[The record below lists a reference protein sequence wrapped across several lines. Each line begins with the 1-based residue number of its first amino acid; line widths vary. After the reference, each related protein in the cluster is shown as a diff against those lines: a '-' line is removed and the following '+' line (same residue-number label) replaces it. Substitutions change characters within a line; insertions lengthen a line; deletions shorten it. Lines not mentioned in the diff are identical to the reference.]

1 MPSFVNPIHT
11 NANALNSGT
20 KNEVKDTKNAP
31 KSASKDFNKILNQK
45 ISKDKTAPKENPN
58 ALKATPKDAK
68 EDAKELEKTPTPHH
82 QHAQNLAKDQQAP
95 TLKDLLNHKKTTA
108 SHEAQHETHEPTLK
122 DLLNHKKTTA
132 SHEAQHETHEMH
144 ETNPKTPNETL
155 NKNEKKPNGVASNAH
170 QANLTNKNP
179 LTPTNHANNAIKNPT
194 APTHNAKEPK
204 TLKDI
209 HALSQKHDLNA
220 SNIQVG
226 TPLEKKETPLNASD
240 QLALKTTQTSI
251 NHTLAK
257 NDSKNTANLSSVLQ
271 SLEKKESHNKERTTP
286 PSNEKKTPPLR
297 EALQMNAIKRDK
309 TLSKKKP
316 EKTPTKTQT
325 TAATPENAPKIPL
338 KTPPL
343 MPLIGANPP
352 NDNAPTPLEKEEK
365 AKEVSENKEKTK
377 ESNNSAQ
384 SAQNAQASDKTS
396 ENKSAAPKETIKHF
410 TQQLK
415 QEIQEYKPPM
425 SRISMDLF
433 PKELGKVEVTIQKV
447 GKNLKVSVISHNNS
461 LQTFLDNQQDLK
473 NSLNALGF
481 EGVDLSFSQDS
492 SKEQPKEPLREPF
505 KEQES
510 TPLKENALKSYQ
522 ENTDNENKETSM
534 QITLYA

>member
-1 MPSFVNPIHT
+1 MPSPINPIHT
-11 NANALNSGT
+11 NASANASALINSGA
-20 KNEVKDTKNAP
+20 KNEDTKNAP
-31 KSASKDFNKILNQK
+31 KSASKDFSKILNQK

-58 ALKATPKDAK
+58 ALKATPKNAKEGAK
-68 EDAKELEKTPTPHH
+68 EDAKALEKTPTPHP
-82 QHAQNLAKDQQAP
+82 QHAQNPAKDQQAP
-95 TLKDLLNHKKTTA
+95 TLKDWLNHQKTHPTA
-108 SHEAQHETHEPTLK
+108 KHEAQHETHE
-122 DLLNHKKTTA
+122 
-132 SHEAQHETHEMH
+132 H

-155 NKNEKKPNGVASNAH
+155 NKNEKKPNGVTSNAH

-179 LTPTNHANNAIKNPT
+179 LTPTNRTNNAIKNPT

-209 HALSQKHDLNA
+209 QTLSQKHDLNA
-220 SNIQVG
+220 SNIQAAT
-226 TPLEKKETPLNASD
+226 TPENKTPLNASD
-240 QLALKTTQTSI
+240 QFALKTTQTPT
-251 NHTLAK
+251 NHTLVK
-257 NDSKNTANLSSVLQ
+257 NDAKNTANLSSVLQ
-271 SLEKKESHNKERTTP
+271 SLEKKEAQNKEHTNP
-286 PSNEKKTPPLR
+286 QNNEKKTPPLK

-309 TLSKKKP
+309 TLSKKKS
-316 EKTPTKTQT
+316 EKTPTKAQT
-325 TAATPENAPKIPL
+325 TAPSIVPENAPKIPL

-352 NDNAPTPLEKEEK
+352 PNDNAPTPLEKEETT
-365 AKEVSENKEKTK
+365 KEASDNKEKTK
-377 ESNNSAQ
+377 ESSNSAQ
-384 SAQNAQASDKTS
+384 SAQNTQASDKTS
-396 ENKSAAPKETIKHF
+396 ENKSTAPKETIKHF

-433 PKELGKVEVTIQKV
+433 PKELGKVEVIIQKV

-492 SKEQPKEPLREPF
+492 SKEQPKEQLRELF

-510 TPLKENALKSYQ
+510 SPLKENALKSYQ
-522 ENTDNENKETSM
+522 ENTDNENQETSM

>member
-1 MPSFVNPIHT
+1 MPSPINPIHT
-11 NANALNSGT
+11 NANANALNSGA
-20 KNEVKDTKNAP
+20 KNEDIKNAP
-31 KSASKDFNKILNQK
+31 KGASKDFSKILNQK
-45 ISKDKTAPKENPN
+45 ISKDKTAPKENPS
-58 ALKATPKDAK
+58 ALKATPKNAK
-68 EDAKELEKTPTPHH
+68 EDAKKLEKTPTPHH
-82 QHAQNLAKDQQAP
+82 QHAQNPAKDQQAP
-95 TLKDLLNHKKTTA
+95 TLKDLLNHKKTAA
-108 SHEAQHETHEPTLK
+108 SHEAQHETHE
-122 DLLNHKKTTA
+122 N
-132 SHEAQHETHEMH
+132 H
-144 ETNPKTPNETL
+144 ETNPKTPNETS
-155 NKNEKKPNGVASNAH
+155 NKNEKKPNGVASSAH
-170 QANLTNKNP
+170 QTNLTHKNP
-179 LTPTNHANNAIKNPT
+179 LTPTNHAIKNPT
-194 APTHNAKEPK
+194 APTHNAKESK

-209 HALSQKHDLNA
+209 QTLSQKHDLNA
-220 SNIQVG
+220 SNIQVTTTPENK
-226 TPLEKKETPLNASD
+226 TPLKASD

-257 NDSKNTANLSSVLQ
+257 NGTKNTANLSSVLQ
-271 SLEKKESHNKERTTP
+271 SLEKKESQNKERTTP

-325 TAATPENAPKIPL
+325 TAPSTTPENAPKIPP

-377 ESNNSAQ
+377 ESTNSTQ
-384 SAQNAQASDKTS
+384 SVQNTQASDKAS

-492 SKEQPKEPLREPF
+492 SKEQPKEQLKEPF

>member
-1 MPSFVNPIHT
+1 M
-11 NANALNSGT
+11 
-20 KNEVKDTKNAP
+20 K
-31 KSASKDFNKILNQK
+31 
-45 ISKDKTAPKENPN
+45 
-58 ALKATPKDAK
+58 
-68 EDAKELEKTPTPHH
+68 
-82 QHAQNLAKDQQAP
+82 
-95 TLKDLLNHKKTTA
+95 
-108 SHEAQHETHEPTLK
+108 
-122 DLLNHKKTTA
+122 
-132 SHEAQHETHEMH
+132 
-144 ETNPKTPNETL
+144 
-155 NKNEKKPNGVASNAH
+155 KKPNEVISNAH
-170 QANLTNKNP
+170 QINLPNKNP
-179 LTPTNHANNAIKNPT
+179 ITPTNHANHAIKNPT
-194 APTHNAKEPK
+194 TPTHNAKVPK

-209 HALSQKHDLNA
+209 QTLSQKHDLNA
-220 SNIQVG
+220 SNIQATT
-226 TPLEKKETPLNASD
+226 TPENKTPLNASD
-240 QLALKTTQTSI
+240 QLALKTTPKNPTTNPTTI
-251 NHTLAK
+251 K
-257 NDSKNTANLSSVLQ
+257 NDAKNTANLSSVLQ
-271 SLEKKESHNKERTTP
+271 SLEKKESPNKEHANP
-286 PSNEKKTPPLR
+286 QNNEKKTPPLK

-309 TLSKKKP
+309 TLSKKKS
-316 EKTPTKTQT
+316 EKTPTKAQT
-325 TAATPENAPKIPL
+325 TAPSIAPENAPKIPL

-352 NDNAPTPLEKEEK
+352 NDNIPTPLEKEETT
-365 AKEVSENKEKTK
+365 KEASDNKEKTK

-396 ENKSAAPKETIKHF
+396 ENKSVTPKETIKHF

-433 PKELGKVEVTIQKV
+433 PKELGKVEVVIQKV

-492 SKEQPKEPLREPF
+492 SKEQPKEQLRELF

-522 ENTDNENKETSM
+522 ENTDHENQETSM

>member
-1 MPSFVNPIHT
+1 MPSPVNPIHT
-11 NANALNSGT
+11 NANALNSGA

-31 KSASKDFNKILNQK
+31 KSASKDFSKILNQK
-45 ISKDKTAPKENPN
+45 ISKDKTTPKENHS
-58 ALKATPKDAK
+58 ALKDAPKDAK
-68 EDAKELEKTPTPHH
+68 ALEKTPTLPH

-95 TLKDLLNHKKTTA
+95 TLKDWLNHPKTHPTTP
-108 SHEAQHETHEPTLK
+108 HEAQHEIHEV
-122 DLLNHKKTTA
+122 
-132 SHEAQHETHEMH
+132 H

-155 NKNEKKPNGVASNAH
+155 NKNEKKPNEVASNAH
-170 QANLTNKNP
+170 QTNLPNKN
-179 LTPTNHANNAIKNPT
+179 LITPTNHANHANKTPT
-194 APTHNAKEPK
+194 TPTHNAKDPK

-209 HALSQKHDLNA
+209 QTLSQKHDLNA
-220 SNIQVG
+220 SNIQA
-226 TPLEKKETPLNASD
+226 TAPLEKKETPLSASD
-240 QLALKTTQTSI
+240 QLALKATQTPTS
-251 NHTLAK
+251 HTLAK
-257 NDSKNTANLSSVLQ
+257 NDAKNTANLSSVLQ
-271 SLEKKESHNKERTTP
+271 SLEKKEPLNKEHANP
-286 PSNEKKTPPLR
+286 PNNEKKTPPLK

-309 TLSKKKP
+309 TLSKKNS
-316 EKTPTKTQT
+316 EKTPIHAKTQA
-325 TAATPENAPKIPL
+325 TAPSATPENAPKIPL

-352 NDNAPTPLEKEEK
+352 NDNIPTPLEKEEK
-365 AKEVSENKEKTK
+365 TKEVSDNKEKTK
-377 ESNNSAQ
+377 ETNSSAQ
-384 SAQNAQASDKTS
+384 SAQNTQASDKTS
-396 ENKSAAPKETIKHF
+396 ENKSIAPKETIKHF
-410 TQQLK
+410 AQQLK

-425 SRISMDLF
+425 SKISMDLF

-492 SKEQPKEPLREPF
+492 SKEQQAPKDQPKEPF
-505 KEQES
+505 KEQEL

-522 ENTDNENKETSM
+522 ENTDHENQETSM

>member
-1 MPSFVNPIHT
+1 MPSPINPIHT
-11 NANALNSGT
+11 NASANALNSGA
-20 KNEVKDTKNAP
+20 KNGVKDTKNAP
-31 KSASKDFNKILNQK
+31 KSASKDFSKILNQK

-58 ALKATPKDAK
+58 ALKVSPKDAK
-68 EDAKELEKTPTPHH
+68 ENAKELEKTPTPHH

-108 SHEAQHETHEPTLK
+108 SHEAQHEI
-122 DLLNHKKTTA
+122 HKN
-132 SHEAQHETHEMH
+132 H

-155 NKNEKKPNGVASNAH
+155 NKNEKKPNEVASNAH
-170 QANLTNKNP
+170 QTNLTNKNP

-194 APTHNAKEPK
+194 APTDTKKEPK

-220 SNIQVG
+220 SNIQAT

-240 QLALKTTQTSI
+240 QLALKTTQTPI
-251 NHTLAK
+251 DYTLAK

-316 EKTPTKTQT
+316 EKTPIHAKTQT
-325 TAATPENAPKIPL
+325 ISQTTAPSTTPENAPKIPL

-365 AKEVSENKEKTK
+365 AKEISDNKEKTK
-377 ESNNSAQ
+377 ESTNSAQ

-396 ENKSAAPKETIKHF
+396 ENKSTAPKETIKHF

-492 SKEQPKEPLREPF
+492 SKEQPKEPLRESF
-505 KEQES
+505 KEQEL

-522 ENTDNENKETSM
+522 ENTDNESKETSM

>member
-1 MPSFVNPIHT
+1 MPSPINPIHT
-11 NANALNSGT
+11 NANALNSGA
-20 KNEVKDTKNAP
+20 KNEVKDAKNAP
-31 KSASKDFNKILNQK
+31 KSASKDFSKILNQK
-45 ISKDKTAPKENPN
+45 ISKDKTAPKEDPN

-68 EDAKELEKTPTPHH
+68 EDAKTLKTPTLPH
-82 QHAQNLAKDQQAP
+82 QHAQNPAKDQQAP
-95 TLKDLLNHKKTTA
+95 TLKDLLNHQKTTA
-108 SHEAQHETHEPTLK
+108 SHEAQHETHE
-122 DLLNHKKTTA
+122 
-132 SHEAQHETHEMH
+132 H

-155 NKNEKKPNGVASNAH
+155 NKNEKKPNGVTSNAH
-170 QANLTNKNP
+170 QTNLTNKNP
-179 LTPTNHANNAIKNPT
+179 LTPTNHTNNAIKNPT
-194 APTHNAKEPK
+194 TPTHNAKESK

-209 HALSQKHDLNA
+209 QTLSQKHDLNA
-220 SNIQVG
+220 SNIQATT
-226 TPLEKKETPLNASD
+226 TPENKTPLNASD
-240 QLALKTTQTSI
+240 QFALKTTQTPI
-251 NHTLAK
+251 NNTLAK
-257 NDSKNTANLSSVLQ
+257 NDAKNTANLSSVLQ
-271 SLEKKESHNKERTTP
+271 SLEKKDPHNKERTTP
-286 PSNEKKTPPLR
+286 PNNEKKTPPLK

-316 EKTPTKTQT
+316 EKTPIHAKTQT
-325 TAATPENAPKIPL
+325 TAPSATPENAPKIPL

-352 NDNAPTPLEKEEK
+352 NDNPPTPLEKEETT
-365 AKEVSENKEKTK
+365 KEASDNKEKTK
-377 ESNNSAQ
+377 ESSNSAQ
-384 SAQNAQASDKTS
+384 SVQNAQASDKTS
-396 ENKSAAPKETIKHF
+396 ENKSTAPKETIKHF

-433 PKELGKVEVTIQKV
+433 PKELGKVEVVIQKV

-492 SKEQPKEPLREPF
+492 SKKQEKEPF
-505 KEQES
+505 KEQELP
-510 TPLKENALKSYQ
+510 PLKENALKSYQ
-522 ENTDNENKETSM
+522 ENTDNDNKETSM

>member
-1 MPSFVNPIHT
+1 MPSPINPIHT
-11 NANALNSGT
+11 NASANASALNSGA

-31 KSASKDFNKILNQK
+31 KSASKDFSKILNQK
-45 ISKDKTAPKENPN
+45 ISKDKTTPKENPN

-108 SHEAQHETHEPTLK
+108 SHEAQHEI
-122 DLLNHKKTTA
+122 HKN
-132 SHEAQHETHEMH
+132 H

-155 NKNEKKPNGVASNAH
+155 NKNEKKPNGVISNAH

-179 LTPTNHANNAIKNPT
+179 LTPTNHANNAIKNPA

-257 NDSKNTANLSSVLQ
+257 NDAKNTANLSSVLQ
-271 SLEKKESHNKERTTP
+271 SLEKKESHNKEHATLP
-286 PSNEKKTPPLR
+286 HNEKKTPPLR

-316 EKTPTKTQT
+316 EKTPIHAKTQT
-325 TAATPENAPKIPL
+325 TAQATTPENAPKIPL

-365 AKEVSENKEKTK
+365 TKEVSENKEKTK

-384 SAQNAQASDKTS
+384 STQNTQASDKTS
-396 ENKSAAPKETIKHF
+396 DNKSTAPKETIKHF

-433 PKELGKVEVTIQKV
+433 PKELGKVEVIIQKV

-481 EGVDLSFSQDS
+481 EGVDLSFSQNS

>member
-1 MPSFVNPIHT
+1 MPSPINPIHT
-11 NANALNSGT
+11 NASALNSGA
-20 KNEVKDTKNAP
+20 KNEDTKNAP

-68 EDAKELEKTPTPHH
+68 EGAKKDAKELEKTPTLQT

-108 SHEAQHETHEPTLK
+108 SHEAQNETHK
-122 DLLNHKKTTA
+122 N
-132 SHEAQHETHEMH
+132 H

-155 NKNEKKPNGVASNAH
+155 NKNEKKPNGVISNAH
-170 QANLTNKNP
+170 QTSLTNKNP

-194 APTHNAKEPK
+194 APTDTKKDPK

-209 HALSQKHDLNA
+209 QTLSQKHDLNA
-220 SNIQVG
+220 SNIQAT
-226 TPLEKKETPLNASD
+226 TPLEKKETPLKTSD

-251 NHTLAK
+251 NHTLTK
-257 NDSKNTANLSSVLQ
+257 NDAKNTANLSSVLQ
-271 SLEKKESHNKERTTP
+271 SLEKKDPHNKEHATP
-286 PSNEKKTPPLR
+286 PNNEKKTPPLR
-297 EALQMNAIKRDK
+297 EALPMNAIKRDK

-316 EKTPTKTQT
+316 EKTPTKAQT
-325 TAATPENAPKIPL
+325 TAPSIAPENAPKIPL
-338 KTPPL
+338 KMPPL
-343 MPLIGANPP
+343 MPLIGANPPP

-365 AKEVSENKEKTK
+365 TKEVSENKEKTK
-377 ESNNSAQ
+377 ESTNSAQ
-384 SAQNAQASDKTS
+384 SAQNAQSSDKTS
-396 ENKSAAPKETIKHF
+396 ENKSVTPKETIKHF

-492 SKEQPKEPLREPF
+492 SKEQPKEQLRESF
-505 KEQES
+505 KEQELTS
-510 TPLKENALKSYQ
+510 LKENALKSYQ
-522 ENTDNENKETSM
+522 ENTDNENQETSM

>member
-1 MPSFVNPIHT
+1 MPSPVNPIHT
-11 NANALNSGT
+11 NANASALNNGA

-31 KSASKDFNKILNQK
+31 KSASKDFSKILNQK
-45 ISKDKTAPKENPN
+45 ISKDKSAPKENPN

-68 EDAKELEKTPTPHH
+68 ENAKELEKTPTPHH

-108 SHEAQHETHEPTLK
+108 SHEAQHETHK
-122 DLLNHKKTTA
+122 N
-132 SHEAQHETHEMH
+132 H

-170 QANLTNKNP
+170 QTNLTNKNP
-179 LTPTNHANNAIKNPT
+179 LTPTNHAIKNPT

-209 HALSQKHDLNA
+209 QTLSQKHDLNA
-220 SNIQVG
+220 SNIQVSA
-226 TPLEKKETPLNASD
+226 PLEKKETPLNASD

-271 SLEKKESHNKERTTP
+271 SLEKKESQNKEHATP

-309 TLSKKKP
+309 TLSKKKS
-316 EKTPTKTQT
+316 EKTPIHAKTQT
-325 TAATPENAPKIPL
+325 TAPSVTPENAPKIPL

-377 ESNNSAQ
+377 ESTNSAQ
-384 SAQNAQASDKTS
+384 SAQNAQSSDKTS

-492 SKEQPKEPLREPF
+492 SKEQPKEPFKEPF

>member
-1 MPSFVNPIHT
+1 MPSPINPIH
-11 NANALNSGT
+11 ANASTLINSGA
-20 KNEVKDTKNAP
+20 KNEDTKNAP
-31 KSASKDFNKILNQK
+31 KSASKDFSKILNQK
-45 ISKDKTAPKENPN
+45 ISKDKTAPKESPNSN

-68 EDAKELEKTPTPHH
+68 ALEKTPTPHH

-108 SHEAQHETHEPTLK
+108 SHEVQHEIHE
-122 DLLNHKKTTA
+122 N
-132 SHEAQHETHEMH
+132 H

-155 NKNEKKPNGVASNAH
+155 NKNEKKPNGVTSNAH
-170 QANLTNKNP
+170 QTNLPNKNP
-179 LTPTNHANNAIKNPT
+179 ITPTNHANNAIKNPT
-194 APTHNAKEPK
+194 TPTHNAKEPK
-204 TLKDI
+204 TIKDI
-209 HALSQKHDLNA
+209 QTLSQKHDLNA
-220 SNIQVG
+220 SNIQAAT
-226 TPLEKKETPLNASD
+226 TPENKNPLNASD
-240 QLALKTTQTSI
+240 HLALKTTQTPT

-257 NDSKNTANLSSVLQ
+257 NDAKNTANLSSVLQ
-271 SLEKKESHNKERTTP
+271 SLEKKESPNKEHANP
-286 PSNEKKTPPLR
+286 QNNEKKTPPLK
-297 EALQMNAIKRDK
+297 EALEMNAIKRDK

-316 EKTPTKTQT
+316 EKTPTKAQT
-325 TAATPENAPKIPL
+325 TISSIAPENAPKIPL

-352 NDNAPTPLEKEEK
+352 PNDNIPTPLEKEETT
-365 AKEVSENKEKTK
+365 KEASDNKEKTK
-377 ESNNSAQ
+377 ETNNSAQ
-384 SAQNAQASDKTS
+384 NVQNTQASDKTS
-396 ENKSAAPKETIKHF
+396 ENKSVTPKETIKHF

-433 PKELGKVEVTIQKV
+433 PKELGKVEVIIQKV

-492 SKEQPKEPLREPF
+492 SKEQPKEQLREPF
-505 KEQES
+505 KEQELI
-510 TPLKENALKSYQ
+510 PLKENALKSYQ
-522 ENTDNENKETSM
+522 ENTDNENQETSM
-534 QITLYA
+534 QITLYAWF

>member
-1 MPSFVNPIHT
+1 MPSPINPIHT
-11 NANALNSGT
+11 NANANANALINSGA
-20 KNEVKDTKNAP
+20 KNEDTKNAP
-31 KSASKDFNKILNQK
+31 KSASKDFSKILNQK

-58 ALKATPKDAK
+58 ALKATPKNAK
-68 EDAKELEKTPTPHH
+68 EDAKKLEKTHTPNH
-82 QHAQNLAKDQQAP
+82 QHAQDFAKDQQAP
-95 TLKDLLNHKKTTA
+95 TLKDLLNHQKTTA
-108 SHEAQHETHEPTLK
+108 SHETQHE
-122 DLLNHKKTTA
+122 N
-132 SHEAQHETHEMH
+132 H

-155 NKNEKKPNGVASNAH
+155 NKNEKKPNGVTSSVH
-170 QANLTNKNP
+170 QTNLTNKNP
-179 LTPTNHANNAIKNPT
+179 LTPTNHTNNAIKSPT
-194 APTHNAKEPK
+194 TPTHNAKESK

-209 HALSQKHDLNA
+209 QTLSQKHDLNA
-220 SNIQVG
+220 SNIQATT
-226 TPLEKKETPLNASD
+226 TPENKTPLNASD
-240 QLALKTTQTSI
+240 HLALKTTQTPI
-251 NHTLAK
+251 NNTLAK
-257 NDSKNTANLSSVLQ
+257 NDAKNTANLSSVLQ
-271 SLEKKESHNKERTTP
+271 SLEKKESHNKERATP
-286 PSNEKKTPPLR
+286 PNNEKKTPPLK
-297 EALQMNAIKRDK
+297 EALEMNAIKRDK
-309 TLSKKKP
+309 TLSKKKS
-316 EKTPTKTQT
+316 EKTPTKAQT
-325 TAATPENAPKIPL
+325 TAPSIAPENAPKIPL

-352 NDNAPTPLEKEEK
+352 PNDNAPTPLEKEETT
-365 AKEVSENKEKTK
+365 KEVSDNKEKTK
-377 ESNNSAQ
+377 ESSNGAQ

-396 ENKSAAPKETIKHF
+396 ENKSVTHKETIKHF

-433 PKELGKVEVTIQKV
+433 PKELGKVEVIIQKV

-492 SKEQPKEPLREPF
+492 SKEQPKEQLRELF

>member
-11 NANALNSGT
+11 NANANASTLINSGA

-31 KSASKDFNKILNQK
+31 KSASKDFSKILNQK

-58 ALKATPKDAK
+58 ALKATPKNSKEGAK
-68 EDAKELEKTPTPHH
+68 ENAKELEKTPTPHH
-82 QHAQNLAKDQQAP
+82 QHAQNLVKDQQAP

-108 SHEAQHETHEPTLK
+108 VHEAQHEI
-122 DLLNHKKTTA
+122 HKN
-132 SHEAQHETHEMH
+132 H

-155 NKNEKKPNGVASNAH
+155 NKNEKKPNGVASSAH

-179 LTPTNHANNAIKNPT
+179 LTPTNHTKD
-194 APTHNAKEPK
+194 PK

-209 HALSQKHDLNA
+209 QTLSQKHDLNA
-220 SNIQVG
+220 SNIQVVA
-226 TPLEKKETPLNASD
+226 PLEKKETPLNASD

-257 NDSKNTANLSSVLQ
+257 NGTKNTANLSSVLQ

-286 PSNEKKTPPLR
+286 PSNEKKMPPLR

-316 EKTPTKTQT
+316 EKTPTKIQT
-325 TAATPENAPKIPL
+325 TAQATTPENAPKIPL

-365 AKEVSENKEKTK
+365 TKEVSENKEKTK
-377 ESNNSAQ
+377 ESTNSAQ

-396 ENKSAAPKETIKHF
+396 ENKSTAPKETIKHF

-492 SKEQPKEPLREPF
+492 SKEQPKEQLREPF

>member
-1 MPSFVNPIHT
+1 MPSPINPIHT
-11 NANALNSGT
+11 NANANTNALNNGA

-31 KSASKDFNKILNQK
+31 KSASKDFSKILNQK
-45 ISKDKTAPKENPN
+45 ISKDKTAPKENPST
-58 ALKATPKDAK
+58 LKATPKDAK
-68 EDAKELEKTPTPHH
+68 ENAKELEKTPTPHH
-82 QHAQNLAKDQQAP
+82 QHAQNPARDQQAP

-108 SHEAQHETHEPTLK
+108 SHEAQHETHK
-122 DLLNHKKTTA
+122 
-132 SHEAQHETHEMH
+132 MH

-179 LTPTNHANNAIKNPT
+179 LTPTNHAIKNPA

-209 HALSQKHDLNA
+209 QTLSQKHDLNA

-257 NDSKNTANLSSVLQ
+257 DSKNTANLSSVLQ
-271 SLEKKESHNKERTTP
+271 SLEKKESHNKERATP

-325 TAATPENAPKIPL
+325 TAPSATPKNPPKIPL

-352 NDNAPTPLEKEEK
+352 NDNAPTPLEKEETT
-365 AKEVSENKEKTK
+365 KEASDNKEKTK
-377 ESNNSAQ
+377 ESTNSVQ
-384 SAQNAQASDKTS
+384 NAQNTQASDKTS
-396 ENKSAAPKETIKHF
+396 ENKSVTPKETIKHF
-410 TQQLK
+410 AQQLK

-433 PKELGKVEVTIQKV
+433 PKELGKVEVIIQKV

-492 SKEQPKEPLREPF
+492 SKEQPREPLREPF
-505 KEQES
+505 KDQES

>member
-1 MPSFVNPIHT
+1 MPSPINPIHT
-11 NANALNSGT
+11 NASANASALNSGA
-20 KNEVKDTKNAP
+20 KNEDTKNAP
-31 KSASKDFNKILNQK
+31 KSASKDFSKILNQK

-58 ALKATPKDAK
+58 ALKATPQNALKDK
-68 EDAKELEKTPTPHH
+68 LEKTPTPQP
-82 QHAQNLAKDQQAP
+82 QHAQNPAKDQQAP
-95 TLKDLLNHKKTTA
+95 TLKDWLNHQKTTA
-108 SHEAQHETHEPTLK
+108 SHEAQHEK
-122 DLLNHKKTTA
+122 N
-132 SHEAQHETHEMH
+132 H

-155 NKNEKKPNGVASNAH
+155 NKNEKKPNGVTSSAH
-170 QANLTNKNP
+170 QTNLLSKNP
-179 LTPTNHANNAIKNPT
+179 ITPNHANNAIKT
-194 APTHNAKEPK
+194 QTTPTHNAKEPK

-209 HALSQKHDLNA
+209 QTLSQKHDLNA
-220 SNIQVG
+220 SNIQAAT
-226 TPLEKKETPLNASD
+226 TPENKTPLNASD
-240 QLALKTTQTSI
+240 QLALKTTQTPT

-257 NDSKNTANLSSVLQ
+257 NDAKNTANLSSVLQ
-271 SLEKKESHNKERTTP
+271 SLEKKEPQNKEHATP
-286 PSNEKKTPPLR
+286 PNNEKKTPPLK

-316 EKTPTKTQT
+316 EKTPIHAKTQT
-325 TAATPENAPKIPL
+325 TAPSIAPENAPKIPL

-352 NDNAPTPLEKEEK
+352 PNDNIPTPLEKEETT
-365 AKEVSENKEKTK
+365 KEASDNKEKTK
-377 ESNNSAQ
+377 ESSNSAQ
-384 SAQNAQASDKTS
+384 SAQNTQASDKTS
-396 ENKSAAPKETIKHF
+396 ENKSTAPKETIKHF

-433 PKELGKVEVTIQKV
+433 PKELGKVEVIIQKV

-492 SKEQPKEPLREPF
+492 SKEQPKEQLRELF

-522 ENTDNENKETSM
+522 ENTDHENQETSM

>member
-1 MPSFVNPIHT
+1 MPSPINPIHT
-11 NANALNSGT
+11 NASALNSGA
-20 KNEVKDTKNAP
+20 KNEDTKNAP
-31 KSASKDFNKILNQK
+31 KSASKDFSKILNQK

-58 ALKATPKDAK
+58 ALKATPQNSKEGAK
-68 EDAKELEKTPTPHH
+68 EGAKTLEKTPTLQPP
-82 QHAQNLAKDQQAP
+82 HAQNPAKDQQAP

-108 SHEAQHETHEPTLK
+108 SHEAQHE
-122 DLLNHKKTTA
+122 N
-132 SHEAQHETHEMH
+132 H

-155 NKNEKKPNGVASNAH
+155 NKNEKKPNEVTSNAH

-179 LTPTNHANNAIKNPT
+179 ITPTNHANNAIKNPT
-194 APTHNAKEPK
+194 APTHNAKESK

-209 HALSQKHDLNA
+209 QTLSQKHDLNA
-220 SNIQVG
+220 SNIQATT
-226 TPLEKKETPLNASD
+226 TPENKTPLNASD
-240 QLALKTTQTSI
+240 HLALKTTQAPI

-257 NDSKNTANLSSVLQ
+257 NDAKNTANLSSVLQ

-286 PSNEKKTPPLR
+286 PNNEKKTPPLK
-297 EALQMNAIKRDK
+297 EALPMNAIKRDK

-316 EKTPTKTQT
+316 EKTPTKAQT
-325 TAATPENAPKIPL
+325 TAPSIAPENAPKIPL

-352 NDNAPTPLEKEEK
+352 PNDNPPTPLEKEETT
-365 AKEVSENKEKTK
+365 KEISDNKEKTK
-377 ESNNSAQ
+377 ETSNSAQ
-384 SAQNAQASDKTS
+384 SVQNTQANDKTS
-396 ENKSAAPKETIKHF
+396 ENKSIAPKETIKHF

-433 PKELGKVEVTIQKV
+433 PKELGKVEVIIQKV

-492 SKEQPKEPLREPF
+492 SKEQEKESFKEPF
-505 KEQES
+505 KEQEL

-522 ENTDNENKETSM
+522 ENTDHENQETSM

>member
-1 MPSFVNPIHT
+1 MPSPVNPIHT
-11 NANALNSGT
+11 NANALNSGA
-20 KNEVKDTKNAP
+20 KNEDTKNAP
-31 KSASKDFNKILNQK
+31 KSTSKDFSKILNQK
-45 ISKDKTAPKENPN
+45 ISKDKTAPKESLNHS
-58 ALKATPKDAK
+58 ALKDTPKDAK
-68 EDAKELEKTPTPHH
+68 EDAKALEKTPHH
-82 QHAQNLAKDQQAP
+82 QHAQDFAKDQQAP
-95 TLKDLLNHKKTTA
+95 TLKDWLNRPKTHPTA
-108 SHEAQHETHEPTLK
+108 PHETQHETHEA
-122 DLLNHKKTTA
+122 N
-132 SHEAQHETHEMH
+132 

-155 NKNEKKPNGVASNAH
+155 NKNEKKSNGVTSNAH
-170 QANLTNKNP
+170 QTNLPNKNP
-179 LTPTNHANNAIKNPT
+179 ITPTNHANNAIKNPT
-194 APTHNAKEPK
+194 TPTHSAKDPK

-209 HALSQKHDLNA
+209 QALSQKHDLNA
-220 SNIQVG
+220 NNIQAA
-226 TPLEKKETPLNASD
+226 TTSENKTPLNASD
-240 QLALKTTQTSI
+240 HLALKTTPKNPTTNPTTI
-251 NHTLAK
+251 K
-257 NDSKNTANLSSVLQ
+257 NDAKNTANLSSVLQ
-271 SLEKKESHNKERTTP
+271 SLEKKDPHNKEHATP
-286 PSNEKKTPPLR
+286 PNNEKKTPPLK

-316 EKTPTKTQT
+316 EKTPTKAQT
-325 TAATPENAPKIPL
+325 TAPSIAPENAPKIPL

-352 NDNAPTPLEKEEK
+352 PNDNAPTPLEKEETT
-365 AKEVSENKEKTK
+365 KEASDNKEKTK
-377 ESNNSAQ
+377 ESSNSAQ
-384 SAQNAQASDKTS
+384 NAQNAQASDKTS
-396 ENKSAAPKETIKHF
+396 ENKSIAPKETIKHF

-433 PKELGKVEVTIQKV
+433 PKELGKVEVIIQKV

-492 SKEQPKEPLREPF
+492 SKEQPKEQLRELF

-510 TPLKENALKSYQ
+510 SPLKENALKSYQ
-522 ENTDNENKETSM
+522 ENTDHENQETSM

>member
-1 MPSFVNPIHT
+1 MPSPINPIHT
-11 NANALNSGT
+11 NANANALNSGA
-20 KNEVKDTKNAP
+20 KNEDTKNAP
-31 KSASKDFNKILNQK
+31 KSASKDFSKILNQK
-45 ISKDKTAPKENPN
+45 ISKDKSAPKENPS
-58 ALKATPKDAK
+58 ALKATPKNSKEGAK

-82 QHAQNLAKDQQAP
+82 QHAQNPAKDQQAP
-95 TLKDLLNHKKTTA
+95 TLKDLLNHQKTTA
-108 SHEAQHETHEPTLK
+108 SHEAQHETHK
-122 DLLNHKKTTA
+122 
-132 SHEAQHETHEMH
+132 MH

-170 QANLTNKNP
+170 QTNLTNKNP

-209 HALSQKHDLNA
+209 QTLSQKHDLNA

-240 QLALKTTQTSI
+240 QLALKTTQTPI
-251 NHTLAK
+251 NNTLAK
-257 NDSKNTANLSSVLQ
+257 NDAKNTANLSSVLQ
-271 SLEKKESHNKERTTP
+271 SLEKKESHNKEHATP

-325 TAATPENAPKIPL
+325 TAPSTTPENAPKIPL

-352 NDNAPTPLEKEEK
+352 NDNAPTLLEKEEK
-365 AKEVSENKEKTK
+365 TKEVSENKEKTK
-377 ESNNSAQ
+377 ESTNSVQ
-384 SAQNAQASDKTS
+384 NAQNTQASDKTS
-396 ENKSAAPKETIKHF
+396 ENKSVTPKETIKHF

-492 SKEQPKEPLREPF
+492 SKEQPKEQLKEPF

>member
-1 MPSFVNPIHT
+1 MPSPINPIHT
-11 NANALNSGT
+11 NASANANALNSGA
-20 KNEVKDTKNAP
+20 KNEDTKNAP
-31 KSASKDFNKILNQK
+31 KSASKDFSKILNQK

-58 ALKATPKDAK
+58 ALKATPKNAK
-68 EDAKELEKTPTPHH
+68 EGAKENAKELEKTPTLQP

-95 TLKDLLNHKKTTA
+95 TLKDWLNRPKTHPTA
-108 SHEAQHETHEPTLK
+108 PHETQHETHEA
-122 DLLNHKKTTA
+122 N
-132 SHEAQHETHEMH
+132 

-155 NKNEKKPNGVASNAH
+155 NKNEKKPNEVTSNAH
-170 QANLTNKNP
+170 QTNLPNKNP
-179 LTPTNHANNAIKNPT
+179 LTPTNNAIKNPT
-194 APTHNAKEPK
+194 AQTDTKKEPK

-209 HALSQKHDLNA
+209 QTLSQKHDLNA

-226 TPLEKKETPLNASD
+226 TPLEKKETPLSTSD
-240 QLALKTTQTSI
+240 QLALKTTQAPI

-257 NDSKNTANLSSVLQ
+257 NDAKNTANLSSVLQ
-271 SLEKKESHNKERTTP
+271 SLEKKDPHSKEHATP
-286 PSNEKKTPPLR
+286 PNNEKKTPPLR
-297 EALQMNAIKRDK
+297 EALPMNAIKRDK

-325 TAATPENAPKIPL
+325 TAATPKNPPKIPL

-352 NDNAPTPLEKEEK
+352 NDNAPTPLEKEETT
-365 AKEVSENKEKTK
+365 KEASDNKEKTK
-377 ESNNSAQ
+377 ETSNSVQN
-384 SAQNAQASDKTS
+384 AQNTQASDKTS
-396 ENKSAAPKETIKHF
+396 ENKSVTPKETIKHF

-492 SKEQPKEPLREPF
+492 SKEQPKESFREPF

>member
-1 MPSFVNPIHT
+1 MPSPVNPIHT
-11 NANALNSGT
+11 NANASALNSGA

-31 KSASKDFNKILNQK
+31 KSASKDFSKILNQK
-45 ISKDKTAPKENPN
+45 ISKDKTAPKESPNSN

-68 EDAKELEKTPTPHH
+68 ENAKELEKTPTPHH

-108 SHEAQHETHEPTLK
+108 SHEAQHEI
-122 DLLNHKKTTA
+122 HKN
-132 SHEAQHETHEMH
+132 H

-179 LTPTNHANNAIKNPT
+179 LTPTNHAIKNPT
-194 APTHNAKEPK
+194 APTHNAKESK

-209 HALSQKHDLNA
+209 QTLSQKHDLNA
-220 SNIQVG
+220 SNIQA
-226 TPLEKKETPLNASD
+226 TAPLEKKETPLNASD
-240 QLALKTTQTSI
+240 QLALKTTQAPI

-271 SLEKKESHNKERTTP
+271 SLEKKESQNKEHATLP
-286 PSNEKKTPPLR
+286 HNEKKTPPLR

-316 EKTPTKTQT
+316 EKTPIHAKTQT
-325 TAATPENAPKIPL
+325 TAPSTTPENAPKIPL

-365 AKEVSENKEKTK
+365 TKEVSENKEKTK
-377 ESNNSAQ
+377 ESTNSAQ
-384 SAQNAQASDKTS
+384 NAQNAQASDKTS
-396 ENKSAAPKETIKHF
+396 ENKSVTSKETIKHF

-425 SRISMDLF
+425 IRISMDLF
-433 PKELGKVEVTIQKV
+433 PKELGKVEVVIQKV

-481 EGVDLSFSQDS
+481 EGLDLSFSQDS
-492 SKEQPKEPLREPF
+492 SKEQPKEQLRESF

>member
-1 MPSFVNPIHT
+1 MPSPVNPIHT
-11 NANALNSGT
+11 NANALNGGA
-20 KNEVKDTKNAP
+20 KNEVKDAKNAP
-31 KSASKDFNKILNQK
+31 KSASKDFSKILNQK
-45 ISKDKTAPKENPN
+45 ISKDKTAPKESLNHS
-58 ALKATPKDAK
+58 ALKDTPKDAK
-68 EDAKELEKTPTPHH
+68 EDAKTLKTPTLPH

-95 TLKDLLNHKKTTA
+95 TLKDWLNHPKTHPTA
-108 SHEAQHETHEPTLK
+108 KHETQHETHEAFE
-122 DLLNHKKTTA
+122 N
-132 SHEAQHETHEMH
+132 
-144 ETNPKTPNETL
+144 NPKTPNETL
-155 NKNEKKPNGVASNAH
+155 NKNEKKPNGVTSNAH

-179 LTPTNHANNAIKNPT
+179 LTPTNRANNAIKNPT
-194 APTHNAKEPK
+194 TPTHNAKDPK

-209 HALSQKHDLNA
+209 QTLSQKYDLNA
-220 SNIQVG
+220 SNIQA
-226 TPLEKKETPLNASD
+226 TAPLEKKETPLNASD
-240 QLALKTTQTSI
+240 QLALKTTQAPI
-251 NHTLAK
+251 NNTLAK
-257 NDSKNTANLSSVLQ
+257 NDAKNTANLSSVLQ
-271 SLEKKESHNKERTTP
+271 SLEKKEPQNKEHTIP
-286 PSNEKKTPPLR
+286 QNNEKKTPPLK

-309 TLSKKKP
+309 TLSKKKS
-316 EKTPTKTQT
+316 EKTPTKAQT
-325 TAATPENAPKIPL
+325 TAPSIAPENAPKIPL

-352 NDNAPTPLEKEEK
+352 PNDNSPTPLEKEETT
-365 AKEVSENKEKTK
+365 KEASDNKEKTK
-377 ESNNSAQ
+377 ESTN
-384 SAQNAQASDKTS
+384 SAQNAQNTQASDKTI
-396 ENKSAAPKETIKHF
+396 ENKSTAPKETIKHF

-433 PKELGKVEVTIQKV
+433 PKELGKVEVIIQKV

-492 SKEQPKEPLREPF
+492 SKEQPKEQLRELF
-505 KEQES
+505 KEQEL

-522 ENTDNENKETSM
+522 ENTDHENQETSM

>member
-1 MPSFVNPIHT
+1 MPSPVNPIHT
-11 NANALNSGT
+11 NASALNSGA
-20 KNEVKDTKNAP
+20 KNEDTKNAP
-31 KSASKDFNKILNQK
+31 KSASKDFSKILNQK

-58 ALKATPKDAK
+58 ALKATPKNSKEGAK
-68 EDAKELEKTPTPHH
+68 EDAKKLEKTLPH
-82 QHAQNLAKDQQAP
+82 QHTQNLAKDQQAP
-95 TLKDLLNHKKTTA
+95 TLKDLLNHPKTTA
-108 SHEAQHETHEPTLK
+108 PHETQHETHEA
-122 DLLNHKKTTA
+122 N
-132 SHEAQHETHEMH
+132 

-155 NKNEKKPNGVASNAH
+155 NKNEKKPNEVTSNAH
-170 QANLTNKNP
+170 QTNLPSKNP
-179 LTPTNHANNAIKNPT
+179 ITPTNRANNAIKTPT
-194 APTHNAKEPK
+194 TPTHNAKDPK

-209 HALSQKHDLNA
+209 QTLSQKHDLNA
-220 SNIQVG
+220 SNIQAAT
-226 TPLEKKETPLNASD
+226 TPENKTPLNASD
-240 QLALKTTQTSI
+240 HLTLKTTQTSI

-257 NDSKNTANLSSVLQ
+257 NDAKNTANLSSVLQ

-325 TAATPENAPKIPL
+325 TAQAATPENAPKIPL

-352 NDNAPTPLEKEEK
+352 PNDNAPTPLEKEETT
-365 AKEVSENKEKTK
+365 KEASDNKEKTK
-377 ESNNSAQ
+377 ETSNSAQ
-384 SAQNAQASDKTS
+384 SVQNAQASDKTS
-396 ENKSAAPKETIKHF
+396 ENKSVTPKETIKHF

-433 PKELGKVEVTIQKV
+433 PKELGKVEVVIQKV

-461 LQTFLDNQQDLK
+461 LQAFLDNQQDLK

-492 SKEQPKEPLREPF
+492 SKEQPKEPF
-505 KEQES
+505 KEQEL

-522 ENTDNENKETSM
+522 ENTDHENKETSM

>member
-1 MPSFVNPIHT
+1 MPSPINPIHT
-11 NANALNSGT
+11 NANALNSGA
-20 KNEVKDTKNAP
+20 KNEYTKNAP
-31 KSASKDFNKILNQK
+31 KSTSKDFSKILNQK

-58 ALKATPKDAK
+58 ALKATPKNAKEGAK
-68 EDAKELEKTPTPHH
+68 EDAKKLEKNPTLHH
-82 QHAQNLAKDQQAP
+82 QHAQDFAKDQQAP
-95 TLKDLLNHKKTTA
+95 TLKDLLNHPKTHPTA
-108 SHEAQHETHEPTLK
+108 PHEDQHEK
-122 DLLNHKKTTA
+122 N
-132 SHEAQHETHEMH
+132 H

-155 NKNEKKPNGVASNAH
+155 NKNEKKPNGVTSNAH
-170 QANLTNKNP
+170 QTNLTNKNP
-179 LTPTNHANNAIKNPT
+179 ITPTNHANNAIKNPT

-209 HALSQKHDLNA
+209 QTLSQKHDLNA
-220 SNIQVG
+220 SNIQETT
-226 TPLEKKETPLNASD
+226 TPENKTPLNASD
-240 QLALKTTQTSI
+240 QLALKTTQTPI

-257 NDSKNTANLSSVLQ
+257 NDAKNTANLSSVLQ
-271 SLEKKESHNKERTTP
+271 SLEKKESHNKEHANP
-286 PSNEKKTPPLR
+286 PNNEKKTPPLK

-309 TLSKKKP
+309 TLSKKKS

-325 TAATPENAPKIPL
+325 TAPSIAPENAPKIPL

-352 NDNAPTPLEKEEK
+352 PNDNAPTPLEKEETT
-365 AKEVSENKEKTK
+365 KEASDNKEKTK

-384 SAQNAQASDKTS
+384 NMQNTQASDKTN
-396 ENKSAAPKETIKHF
+396 ENKSIAPKETIKHF

-433 PKELGKVEVTIQKV
+433 PKELGKVEVIIQKV

-492 SKEQPKEPLREPF
+492 SKEQPKEPF
-505 KEQES
+505 KEQEL

-522 ENTDNENKETSM
+522 ENTDHENKETSM

>member
-1 MPSFVNPIHT
+1 MPSPVNPIHT
-11 NANALNSGT
+11 NANALNSGA

-31 KSASKDFNKILNQK
+31 KSASKDFSKILNQK

-58 ALKATPKDAK
+58 ALKATPKNSKEGAK
-68 EDAKELEKTPTPHH
+68 EDTNALEKTPTLQPP
-82 QHAQNLAKDQQAP
+82 HAQNPAKNQQAP
-95 TLKDLLNHKKTTA
+95 TLKDWLNHKKTTA
-108 SHEAQHETHEPTLK
+108 PHETQHETHEA
-122 DLLNHKKTTA
+122 N
-132 SHEAQHETHEMH
+132 

-155 NKNEKKPNGVASNAH
+155 NKNEKKSNGVTSNAH
-170 QANLTNKNP
+170 QTNLPNKNP
-179 LTPTNHANNAIKNPT
+179 LTPTNHANNAIKTTT
-194 APTHNAKEPK
+194 APTHNAKDPK

-209 HALSQKHDLNA
+209 QTLSQKHDLNA
-220 SNIQVG
+220 NNIQAAT
-226 TPLEKKETPLNASD
+226 TPENKNPLNASD
-240 QLALKTTQTSI
+240 HLALKTTQTPT

-257 NDSKNTANLSSVLQ
+257 NDAKNTANLSSVLQ
-271 SLEKKESHNKERTTP
+271 SLEKKEPHNKEHANP
-286 PSNEKKTPPLR
+286 PNNEKKTPPLK

-316 EKTPTKTQT
+316 EKTQTKTQT
-325 TAATPENAPKIPL
+325 TAPSAMPENAPKIPL

-352 NDNAPTPLEKEEK
+352 PNDNIPTPLEKEETT
-365 AKEVSENKEKTK
+365 KEISDNKEKTK
-377 ESNNSAQ
+377 ETNNSAQ
-384 SAQNAQASDKTS
+384 NAQNAQASDKTS
-396 ENKSAAPKETIKHF
+396 ENKSVTPKETIKHF

-433 PKELGKVEVTIQKV
+433 PKELGKVEVIIQKV

-492 SKEQPKEPLREPF
+492 SKEQPKEQLRELF

-522 ENTDNENKETSM
+522 ENTDNEHKETSM

>member
-1 MPSFVNPIHT
+1 MPSPINPIHT
-11 NANALNSGT
+11 NANALNSGA

-31 KSASKDFNKILNQK
+31 KSASKDFSKILNQK
-45 ISKDKTAPKENPN
+45 ISKDKTASKEDPN
-58 ALKATPKDAK
+58 ASKVTPKDAK
-68 EDAKELEKTPTPHH
+68 TLKTPTLPH
-82 QHAQNLAKDQQAP
+82 QHAQNPAKDQQAP
-95 TLKDLLNHKKTTA
+95 TLKDWLNRPKTHPTA
-108 SHEAQHETHEPTLK
+108 KHETQHETHEA
-122 DLLNHKKTTA
+122 N
-132 SHEAQHETHEMH
+132 

-155 NKNEKKPNGVASNAH
+155 NKNEKKPNGVTSNAH
-170 QANLTNKNP
+170 QTNLPNKNP
-179 LTPTNHANNAIKNPT
+179 ITHTNHANNAIKTPT
-194 APTHNAKEPK
+194 TPTHNAKDPK

-209 HALSQKHDLNA
+209 QTLSQKHDLNA
-220 SNIQVG
+220 SNIQAAT
-226 TPLEKKETPLNASD
+226 TPENKNPLNASD
-240 QLALKTTQTSI
+240 HLALKTTQTPT

-257 NDSKNTANLSSVLQ
+257 NDAKNTANLSSVLQ
-271 SLEKKESHNKERTTP
+271 SLEKKEPQNKEHANP
-286 PSNEKKTPPLR
+286 PNNEKKTPPLK

-316 EKTPTKTQT
+316 EKTPIHAKTQT
-325 TAATPENAPKIPL
+325 TAPSATPENAPKIPI

-352 NDNAPTPLEKEEK
+352 NDNIPTPLEKEETT
-365 AKEVSENKEKTK
+365 KEASDNKEKTK
-377 ESNNSAQ
+377 ETSN
-384 SAQNAQASDKTS
+384 SAQNAQNTQASDKTS
-396 ENKSAAPKETIKHF
+396 ENKSVTPKETIKHF

-433 PKELGKVEVTIQKV
+433 PKELGKVEVIIQKV

-492 SKEQPKEPLREPF
+492 SKEQPKEQLREPF

-522 ENTDNENKETSM
+522 ENTDHENQETNM

>member
-1 MPSFVNPIHT
+1 MPSPINPIHT
-11 NANALNSGT
+11 NANANANALNSGA
-20 KNEVKDTKNAP
+20 KNGVKDTKNAP
-31 KSASKDFNKILNQK
+31 KSASKDFSKILNQK
-45 ISKDKTAPKENPN
+45 ISKDKTAPKENPS
-58 ALKATPKDAK
+58 ALKASSKDAK
-68 EDAKELEKTPTPHH
+68 EDAKALEKTPTPHH

-108 SHEAQHETHEPTLK
+108 SHEAQHETHK
-122 DLLNHKKTTA
+122 N
-132 SHEAQHETHEMH
+132 Q
-144 ETNPKTPNETL
+144 TNPKTPNETL

-179 LTPTNHANNAIKNPT
+179 LTPANHANNAKD
-194 APTHNAKEPK
+194 PK

-209 HALSQKHDLNA
+209 QTLSQKHDLNA
-220 SNIQVG
+220 SNIQA
-226 TPLEKKETPLNASD
+226 TAPLEKKETPLNASD
-240 QLALKTTQTSI
+240 HLALKTTQAPI
-251 NHTLAK
+251 NNTLAK
-257 NDSKNTANLSSVLQ
+257 NDAKNTANLSSVLQ
-271 SLEKKESHNKERTTP
+271 SLEKKESHNKEHANP
-286 PSNEKKTPPLR
+286 LNNEKKTPPLR
-297 EALQMNAIKRDK
+297 EALPMNAIKRDK

-316 EKTPTKTQT
+316 EKTPTKAQT
-325 TAATPENAPKIPL
+325 TAPSIAPENAPKIPL

-377 ESNNSAQ
+377 ESTNSAQ
-384 SAQNAQASDKTS
+384 NAQNAQASDKTS

-410 TQQLK
+410 AQQLK

-492 SKEQPKEPLREPF
+492 SKEQPKEQLREPF

>member
-1 MPSFVNPIHT
+1 MPSPVNPIHT
-11 NANALNSGT
+11 NASANANVLNSGA
-20 KNEVKDTKNAP
+20 KNEDTKNAP
-31 KSASKDFNKILNQK
+31 KSASKDFSKILNQK

-58 ALKATPKDAK
+58 ALKATPKNSKEGAK
-68 EDAKELEKTPTPHH
+68 ENAKALEKTPTIPH
-82 QHAQNLAKDQQAP
+82 QHAQNPAKDQQVP
-95 TLKDLLNHKKTTA
+95 TLKDWLNHKKTTA
-108 SHEAQHETHEPTLK
+108 SHEAQHETHE
-122 DLLNHKKTTA
+122 
-132 SHEAQHETHEMH
+132 H

-155 NKNEKKPNGVASNAH
+155 NKNEKKPNEALSNAH
-170 QANLTNKNP
+170 QTNLTNKNP
-179 LTPTNHANNAIKNPT
+179 ITPTNHANNANKNPT
-194 APTHNAKEPK
+194 TPTHNAKEPK

-209 HALSQKHDLNA
+209 QTLSQKHDLNA
-220 SNIQVG
+220 SNIQATT
-226 TPLEKKETPLNASD
+226 TPENKNPLNASD
-240 QLALKTTQTSI
+240 QFALKTTPKNPTTNPTTI
-251 NHTLAK
+251 K
-257 NDSKNTANLSSVLQ
+257 NDAKNTANLSSVLQ
-271 SLEKKESHNKERTTP
+271 SLEKKEPQNKEHANP
-286 PSNEKKTPPLR
+286 QNNEKKTPPLK
-297 EALQMNAIKRDK
+297 EALPMNAIKRDK

-316 EKTPTKTQT
+316 EKTQTKTQT
-325 TAATPENAPKIPL
+325 TAPSIAPENAPKISL

-352 NDNAPTPLEKEEK
+352 PNDNAPTPLEKEETT
-365 AKEVSENKEKTK
+365 KEASDNKEKTK
-377 ESNNSAQ
+377 ESSNSAQ

-396 ENKSAAPKETIKHF
+396 ENKSVTPKETIKHF

-433 PKELGKVEVTIQKV
+433 PKELGKVEVIIQKV

-492 SKEQPKEPLREPF
+492 SKEQPKEQLRELF

-510 TPLKENALKSYQ
+510 SPLKENALKSYQ
-522 ENTDNENKETSM
+522 ENTDHENQETSM

>member
-1 MPSFVNPIHT
+1 MPSPINPIHT
-11 NANALNSGT
+11 NANANASTLINSGA
-20 KNEVKDTKNAP
+20 KNEDTKNAP
-31 KSASKDFNKILNQK
+31 KSASKDFSKILNQK
-45 ISKDKTAPKENPN
+45 ISKDKTASKENPN
-58 ALKATPKDAK
+58 ALKATPKNAK
-68 EDAKELEKTPTPHH
+68 ESAKKDAKELEKTPTPQP

-108 SHEAQHETHEPTLK
+108 SHEAQHETHE
-122 DLLNHKKTTA
+122 
-132 SHEAQHETHEMH
+132 H

-155 NKNEKKPNGVASNAH
+155 NKNEKKPNGVTSNVH
-170 QANLTNKNP
+170 QTNLTNKNP

-194 APTHNAKEPK
+194 APTHNAKESK

-209 HALSQKHDLNA
+209 QTLSQKHDLNA
-220 SNIQVG
+220 SNIQVVA
-226 TPLEKKETPLNASD
+226 PLEKKETPLNASD
-240 QLALKTTQTSI
+240 QLALKTTQTPI

-257 NDSKNTANLSSVLQ
+257 NDAKNTANLSSVLQ
-271 SLEKKESHNKERTTP
+271 SLEKKESQSKEHATP

-316 EKTPTKTQT
+316 ENTPTKTQT
-325 TAATPENAPKIPL
+325 TAPSIAPKNPPKIPL

-352 NDNAPTPLEKEEK
+352 NDNAPTLLEKEEK
-365 AKEVSENKEKTK
+365 TKEISENKEKTK
-377 ESNNSAQ
+377 ESTNSAQ
-384 SAQNAQASDKTS
+384 NTQNTQASDKTS

-492 SKEQPKEPLREPF
+492 SKEQEKEPFKEPF
-505 KEQES
+505 KEQEL

>member
-1 MPSFVNPIHT
+1 MPSPVNPIHT
-11 NANALNSGT
+11 NANALNSGA

-31 KSASKDFNKILNQK
+31 KSASKDFSKILNQK
-45 ISKDKTAPKENPN
+45 ISKDKTASKENPN
-58 ALKATPKDAK
+58 ASKVTPKDAK
-68 EDAKELEKTPTPHH
+68 TLEKSPTLSH

-95 TLKDLLNHKKTTA
+95 TLKDWLNHQKTTA
-108 SHEAQHETHEPTLK
+108 PHEAQHETHEA
-122 DLLNHKKTTA
+122 N
-132 SHEAQHETHEMH
+132 

-155 NKNEKKPNGVASNAH
+155 NKNEKKPNEVISNAH
-170 QANLTNKNP
+170 QTNLPNKNP
-179 LTPTNHANNAIKNPT
+179 ITPTNRTNNAIKTPT
-194 APTHNAKEPK
+194 TPTHNAKDPK

-209 HALSQKHDLNA
+209 QTLSQKHDLNA
-220 SNIQVG
+220 SNIQAA
-226 TPLEKKETPLNASD
+226 TIPENKTPLNASD
-240 QLALKTTQTSI
+240 HLALKTTQTPT

-257 NDSKNTANLSSVLQ
+257 NDAKNTANLSSVLQ
-271 SLEKKESHNKERTTP
+271 SLEKKEAQNKEHATP
-286 PSNEKKTPPLR
+286 QNNEKKTPPLK

-316 EKTPTKTQT
+316 EKTPIHAKTQT
-325 TAATPENAPKIPL
+325 TAPSIAPENAPKIPL

-352 NDNAPTPLEKEEK
+352 NDNAPTLLEKEEK
-365 AKEVSENKEKTK
+365 TQEISDNKEKAK

-384 SAQNAQASDKTS
+384 NVQNTQASDKTS
-396 ENKSAAPKETIKHF
+396 ENKSTTPKETIKHF

-425 SRISMDLF
+425 SKISMDLF
-433 PKELGKVEVTIQKV
+433 PKELGKVEVIIQKV

-492 SKEQPKEPLREPF
+492 SKEQPKEQLRELF

-522 ENTDNENKETSM
+522 ENTDHENQETSM
-534 QITLYA
+534 QVTLYA

>member
-11 NANALNSGT
+11 NASVLNSGA

-31 KSASKDFNKILNQK
+31 KSASKDFSKILNQK
-45 ISKDKTAPKENPN
+45 ISKDKTAPKESPDSN
-58 ALKATPKDAK
+58 ALKATPK
-68 EDAKELEKTPTPHH
+68 DAKELEKTPTPHH
-82 QHAQNLAKDQQAP
+82 QHAKDFAKDQQAP

-108 SHEAQHETHEPTLK
+108 SHETQHEIHEI
-122 DLLNHKKTTA
+122 
-132 SHEAQHETHEMH
+132 HETD
-144 ETNPKTPNETL
+144 PKTPNETL

-226 TPLEKKETPLNASD
+226 TPLEKKETPLKASD
-240 QLALKTTQTSI
+240 QIALKTTQTSI

-257 NDSKNTANLSSVLQ
+257 NDAKNTANLSSVLQ
-271 SLEKKESHNKERTTP
+271 SLEKKESQNKEHATP
-286 PSNEKKTPPLR
+286 PHNEKKTPPLR

-377 ESNNSAQ
+377 ESTNSAQ

-447 GKNLKVSVISHNNS
+447 GKNLKVSVISHNSS

-492 SKEQPKEPLREPF
+492 SKEQEKEQLREPF
-505 KEQES
+505 KEQEL

>member
-1 MPSFVNPIHT
+1 MPSPVNPIHT
-11 NANALNSGT
+11 NASANANALNSGA
-20 KNEVKDTKNAP
+20 KNEDTKNAP
-31 KSASKDFNKILNQK
+31 KSASKDFSKILNQK
-45 ISKDKTAPKENPN
+45 ISKDKTTPKESPNPS
-58 ALKATPKDAK
+58 ALKTTPKDAK
-68 EDAKELEKTPTPHH
+68 ENAKKLEKTPTPHH
-82 QHAQNLAKDQQAP
+82 QHAQNPAKDQQAP
-95 TLKDLLNHKKTTA
+95 TLKDWLNHKKTTA
-108 SHEAQHETHEPTLK
+108 SHEAQHE
-122 DLLNHKKTTA
+122 N
-132 SHEAQHETHEMH
+132 H

-155 NKNEKKPNGVASNAH
+155 NKNEKKPNGVTSNAH
-170 QANLTNKNP
+170 QTNLTNKNP
-179 LTPTNHANNAIKNPT
+179 ITPTNHANNAIKNPT
-194 APTHNAKEPK
+194 APTDTKKDPK

-209 HALSQKHDLNA
+209 QTLSQKHDLNA
-220 SNIQVG
+220 SNIQAAT
-226 TPLEKKETPLNASD
+226 TPENKTPLNAGD
-240 QLALKTTQTSI
+240 QLALKTTQTPT

-257 NDSKNTANLSSVLQ
+257 NDAKNTANLSSVLQ
-271 SLEKKESHNKERTTP
+271 SLEKKESHNKEHATP
-286 PSNEKKTPPLR
+286 PNNEKKTPPLK

-316 EKTPTKTQT
+316 EKTPTKAQT
-325 TAATPENAPKIPL
+325 TAPSIAPENAPKIPL

-352 NDNAPTPLEKEEK
+352 PNNNAPTLLEKEETT
-365 AKEVSENKEKTK
+365 KEASENKEKTK
-377 ESNNSAQ
+377 ETNNSAQ
-384 SAQNAQASDKTS
+384 NAQNAQASDKTS
-396 ENKSAAPKETIKHF
+396 ENKSVTPKETIKHF

-433 PKELGKVEVTIQKV
+433 PKELGKVEVIIQKV

-492 SKEQPKEPLREPF
+492 SKEQPKEQLRELF

-510 TPLKENALKSYQ
+510 SPLKENALKSYQ
-522 ENTDNENKETSM
+522 ENTDHENQETSM